1 MCDVV
6 MCVPCLCVAMPRC
19 VWRLRVCVR
28 KWATAM
34 ATALRRVM
42 PLVCNCDIMRIS
54 SVCDYTEVGEV
65 PV

>member
-1 MCDVV
+1 
-6 MCVPCLCVAMPRC
+6 MPKC

-34 ATALRRVM
+34 ATVLMRVM
-42 PLVCNCDIMRIS
+42 PLVCNCDVVRIS

-65 PV
+65 SV